1 MNNSLCFKITL
12 FFLVASLLFPILVVS
27 AKDKKDADR
36 SKIVVATVNGFKIT
50 LADID
55 FRLQLLSSAVRLRVK
70 KNKKK
75 FLESIVRSELLF
87 QEAERQGLASK
98 EYVVRLISLSN
109 RRILK
114 DFFLKEKVY
123 SDVGVSDDVLKKFFS
138 VNKERFKRKESV
150 TLSHIVLR
158 TRKEAED
165 VLKFLKSGEIFSKIA
180 RSRSIFTPTRN
191 SGGVLGT
198 VERGS
203 LSKKIEKIVF
213 ELPVGQ
219 VTKPVKTKLGWEILR
234 VSEHITEK
242 EAKFEDVKQNIRMF
256 FVQSKHSER
265 YRTLLKKLEKKSDT
279 KIFLKNFK

>member
-12 FFLVASLLFPILVVS
+12 FFLVASLSFPTLVVS

-36 SKIVVATVNGFKIT
+36 SKIVVASVNGFKIT

-55 FRLQLLSSAVRLRVK
+55 FRLQLLPSAVRLRVK

-123 SDVGVSDDVLKKFFS
+123 SDVVVRDDVLKKFFS

-198 VERGS
+198 VERGT

-265 YRTLLKKLEKKSDT
+265 YSTLLKKLEKKSDT